1 MAIYEYQCDDC
12 KATFE
17 THELISEHDESKGLP
32 RCPGCGS
39 AKTHRVFAAFFAKT
53 SSKS

>member
-12 KATFE
+12 KATF
-17 THELISEHDESKGLP
+17 TISQTISEHDEKK
-32 RCPGCGS
+32 RTACPECGS
-39 AKTHRVFAAFFAKT
+39 KKTHQLFSPFFAKT

>member
-12 KATFE
+12 HETF
-17 THELISEHDESKGLP
+17 TVSQAISEHGAKAK
-32 RCPGCGS
+32 RRACPKCKS
-39 AKTHRVFAAFFAKT
+39 RATHQLFSSFFAKT